1 MRRTACFSLLFL
13 AVFGGGAARAADWP
27 DRAPRAAPPPL
38 VVKDRAFAGRC
49 CRGPVPTNSPLDPTY
64 VGSGYGL
71 GKPSYYGNR
80 PPLGFEAY

>member
-1 MRRTACFSLLFL
+1 MRRIACLLILVL
-13 AVFGGGAARAADWP
+13 AGSSAGAALAADWP
-27 DRAPRAAPPPL
+27 EGAAPPRERPL
-38 VVKDRAFAGRC
+38 VVGERPVVARC